1 MLIIICNYKHS
12 FITLWKQQE
21 VSRDKK
27 DRRIQRAPS
36 FGGFRPFGIQTKLK
50 SEIDFHLEE
59 YEAMKLCDYD
69 RLTHE
74 KAAALM
80 GISRPTFSR
89 VYESARQKLARAMV
103 EVSAIVFNK
112 GNAVL
117 GIEWFRCNNCNIIF
131 SIFPDNLK
139 QCPFCKSEEITPNK

>member
-1 MLIIICNYKHS
+1 MA
-12 FITLWKQQE
+12 
-21 VSRDKK
+21 RDKK
-27 DRRIQRAPS
+27 DRQIQRAPS
-36 FGGFRPFGIQTKLK
+36 FGGFRPFGIQTKLR

-74 KAAALM
+74 QAAALM

-103 EVSAIVFNK
+103 EVSAIVFNR

-117 GIEWFRCNNCNIIF
+117 GIEWFSCKHCDITF
-131 SIFPDNLK
+131 SIFPNNLK